1 MDMDTAATSGN
12 NSVKSLPIGEK
23 AANHKL
29 FTHADVTIAR
39 KLMCETGTGGKVS

>member
-1 MDMDTAATSGN
+1 MDMGATSGN
-12 NSVKSLPIGEK
+12 KPEKSLPIDEK

-39 KLMCETGTGGKVS
+39 KPMCET

>member
-1 MDMDTAATSGN
+1 MDMGATSGGQYAQA
-12 NSVKSLPIGEK
+12 LPIGEK

-39 KLMCETGTGGKVS
+39 KRMCETGTGSKVS